1 MNEKEILSRFG
12 IGKKLAYGL
21 FIQSI
26 LVIIATI
33 FAFYSIYV
41 RFIEFGLS
49 FDFITQIIACL
60 VCIFLLIYSF
70 YAFNKDNS
78 ENYFKIIIGL
88 FVIQLVFSALS
99 WFMDDGSPILGFLTI
114 IQLIILIY
122 FFVAFTKNYKGAQY
136 AMLLVIAIEIII
148 VIIDLTLGAH
158 WFSCFKFLI
167 IPCTIAL
174 TYYERVQR
182 GKYPKL
188 NIFK

>member
-21 FIQSI
+21 FIQSL
-26 LVIIATI
+26 LVILATI
-33 FAFYSIYV
+33 SAFYSIYI

-49 FDFITQIIACL
+49 FNFITQIIACL
-60 VCIFLLIYSF
+60 ICILLLIYSF
-70 YAFNKDNS
+70 YAFNKENS

-88 FVIQLVFSALS
+88 FAIQLVFAALGL
-99 WFMDDGSPILGFLTI
+99 FMNVGSPIAGFLNI

-122 FFVAFTKNYKGAQY
+122 FFVAFSKNYKGAQY
-136 AMLLVIAIEIII
+136 AMLLIIAIAIII
-148 VIIDLTLGAH
+148 AIIRSTQGSS
-158 WFSCFKFLI
+158 WFSGFKFLI

-174 TYYERVQR
+174 TYYERVLR

>member
-1 MNEKEILSRFG
+1 MKGDEILSRFG

-26 LVIIATI
+26 LVIIATLC
-33 FAFYSIYV
+33 AFYSIYI

-49 FDFITQIIACL
+49 FSFITQIISCL

-70 YAFNKDNS
+70 YAFNKENS
-78 ENYFKIIIGL
+78 ETYFRIIIGL
-88 FVIQLVFSALS
+88 FAIQLVFGALS
-99 WFMDDGSPILGFLTI
+99 FFMNVGSPIVGSLRI

-136 AMLLVIAIEIII
+136 AMLLLIVMQIII
-148 VIIDLTLGAH
+148 TIISFDGNWVID
-158 WFSCFKFLI
+158 FKFLI

-174 TYYERVQR
+174 TYFERVQR

>member
-33 FAFYSIYV
+33 IAFYNIYSG
-41 RFIEFGLS
+41 FIEFGLS
-49 FDFITQIIACL
+49 FNFIGQIISCL
-60 VCIFLLIYSF
+60 VCILLLIYSF
-70 YAFNKDNS
+70 YAFNKENS
-78 ENYFKIIIGL
+78 EIYFRIIIGL
-88 FVIQLVFSALS
+88 FAIQLVLAVLS
-99 WFMDDGSPILGFLTI
+99 CFMDFGNPITGFLRI

-148 VIIDLTLGAH
+148 NIIGLTQGAP
-158 WFSCFKFLI
+158 WFFVFKFLI

-174 TYYERVQR
+174 TYYERVLR

>member
-1 MNEKEILSRFG
+1 MNEKEILARFG

-21 FIQSI
+21 LIQSI

-33 FAFYSIYV
+33 SAFYSIYI

-49 FDFITQIIACL
+49 FSFITHIISCL

-78 ENYFKIIIGL
+78 ENYFRIIIGL
-88 FVIQLVFSALS
+88 FAIQLVFSALS
-99 WFMDDGSPILGFLTI
+99 CFMNVISPIVGFLNI

-136 AMLLVIAIEIII
+136 AMLLVIAIAIII
-148 VIIDLTLGAH
+148 AIIRLTQGES
-158 WFSCFKFLI
+158 WFSCFKFVI

-174 TYYERVQR
+174 TYYERVLR